1 MLYRRI
7 ISLVFAALVLMA
19 FATQASA
26 EDKSADKD
34 NLIHY
39 TVSPGDTLGSI
50 ALRHGVDFDD
60 VREWNE
66 LKGLDISP
74 GQELIVKSDQK
85 PKKKRNEPLPVVHVI
100 KRGDTFEGIARKY
113 GVSIAKV
120 KRWNRRLN
128 PRRLQLGQRVR
139 LYIPGRDGKTVS
151 WGRANGGR
159 LYNGLALEDGPGLEV
174 RTTSRAYGTKR
185 TIQMLRAA
193 AADVKAR
200 WKDAPRL
207 VVGDLSYKR
216 GGRMRPHRSHQSGR
230 DADVSYYYRGNVQ
243 LPNLYP
249 MTYETFDAVKNWHL
263 FKTLIDTGKVEYIFV
278 TRDLQRSLYEYAR
291 SIGYTK
297 EALEPIL
304 QYPRANHERVG
315 IIRHVGG
322 HDTHFH
328 IRFTCGAADRN
339 CD

>member
-1 MLYRRI
+1 MLYRLI
-7 ISLVFAALVLMA
+7 ISLVVASSVWVGFVAH
-19 FATQASA
+19 ASA
-26 EDKSADKD
+26 EDKSAEEG

-60 VREWNE
+60 VRQWNE
-66 LKGLDISP
+66 LTGLQVTP
-74 GQELIVKSDQK
+74 GQELIVKSDKK
-85 PKKKRNEPLPVVHVI
+85 PKKKRNKPLPVVHVI
-100 KRGDTFEGIARKY
+100 KRGDTFEGIANKY
-113 GVSIAKV
+113 GVPIKKV

-128 PRRLQLGQRVR
+128 PRRLQIGQRVR

-159 LYNGLALEDGPGLEV
+159 LYNGIALEDGPGLQV
-174 RTTSRAYGTKR
+174 RSTSRAYGTKR

-200 WKDAPRL
+200 WPDAPKI

-216 GGRMRPHRSHQSGR
+216 GGRMRPHKSHQSGR
-230 DADVSYYYRGNVQ
+230 DADVSYYFRGNVQ

-249 MTYETFDAVKNWHL
+249 MTYETFDAVKNWHM
-263 FKTLIDTGKVEYIFV
+263 FKTLIDTGEVEYIFV
-278 TRDLQRSLYEYAR
+278 NRELQRSLYEYAR

-304 QYPRANHERVG
+304 QYPRATHEREG
-315 IIRHVGG
+315 IIRHARG

-328 IRFTCGAADRN
+328 IRFACGAADRN
-339 CD
+339 CN